1 MIHHLPPFRLMCAML
16 IALSSTAA
24 LAHPSAHVHGRIQ
37 LGVAQ
42 DGDQLVID
50 VDTPLDSLLGFE
62 HAPKTPAQK
71 KLAADWADRL
81 RTGAGLLR
89 INPQARC
96 TLTAADLD
104 APVLGLTPTS
114 GHGKP
119 KASSE
124 HADLEGQWSFRCE
137 QPSALRTI
145 DLGFFDASP
154 HARHI
159 EVQWLKDGRQ
169 GQQTLKRPQSRVTLT
184 PGK

>member
-1 MIHHLPPFRLMCAML
+1 MIHSLSHFRLMCGLL
-16 IALSSTAA
+16 ITLSGTAV
-24 LAHPSAHVHGRIQ
+24 LAHQAAHVHGRIQ

-62 HAPKTPAQK
+62 HAPKTTAQK

-81 RTGAGLLR
+81 RRGTDLLR
-89 INPQARC
+89 INPEARC
-96 TLTAADLD
+96 TLSAADLD
-104 APVLGLTPTS
+104 APVLGLEPASGKDKTP
-114 GHGKP
+114 
-119 KASSE
+119 ASQE

-159 EVQWLKDGRQ
+159 EVQWVKDGRQ

-184 PGK
+184 PRK